1 MKSRIRM
8 AIAVGVSV
16 AALFGAG
23 GFLGYK
29 AGLEQRNAD
38 AGLRAAASARVME
51 IVTERNPGA
60 RILDWAGW
68 PETLFRE
75 SARAGLDYRLV
86 LALIEKESGFRP
98 DAVGA
103 AGEVGLMQVMPATAA
118 LVAERLLKV
127 PFLPPV
133 RAKSGHYLSLGD
145 LGDAHYNLRVG
156 VAYLRAQMDRYALL
170 PVALRAYNR
179 APGKAEERRP
189 GDRYAEDIALGYLRL
204 TQTLP

>member
-1 MKSRIRM
+1 MRARVM
-8 AIAVGVSV
+8 ALVMLGAVLSG
-16 AALFGAG
+16 AAGA
-23 GFLGYK
+23 FVGYRE
-29 AGLEQRNAD
+29 GLRVRAAD
-38 AGLRAAASARVME
+38 ADLRAAAAARVME

-60 RILDWAGW
+60 RIVDWAGW
-68 PETLFRE
+68 PGALFEE

-103 AGEVGLMQVMPATAA
+103 AGEVGLMQVLPATAA
-118 LVAERLLKV
+118 LVAERILRV
-127 PFLPPV
+127 PFAPPV
-133 RAKSGHYLSLGD
+133 RGKSGRYDSLGD
-145 LGDAHYNLRVG
+145 LGVAHYNLRVG

>member
-1 MKSRIRM
+1 M
-8 AIAVGVSV
+8 AIAVGFSV

-23 GFLGYK
+23 GFLGYQ

-60 RILDWAGW
+60 RILDWVGW
-68 PETLFRE
+68 PEMLFQE

-118 LVAERLLKV
+118 LVAERLLRI
-127 PFLPPV
+127 PFAPPV
-133 RAKSGHYLSLGD
+133 RGKAGRYDSLGD
-145 LGDAHYNLRVG
+145 LGSAHYNLRVG
-156 VAYLRAQMDRYALL
+156 VAYLRAQMERYAHL

-179 APGKAEERRP
+179 PPGKATEHRP

-204 TQTLP
+204 TQVLP

>member
-1 MKSRIRM
+1 MWVRVVALVM
-8 AIAVGVSV
+8 LGAVLSGAAGAFVGYREGLRVRAADADLRV
-16 AALFGAG
+16 AAA
-23 GFLGYK
+23 
-29 AGLEQRNAD
+29 
-38 AGLRAAASARVME
+38 ARVME

-60 RILDWAGW
+60 RIVDWAGW
-68 PETLFRE
+68 PGALFEE

-86 LALIEKESGFRP
+86 LAVIEKESGFRP
-98 DAVGA
+98 DAVGV
-103 AGEVGLMQVMPATAA
+103 AGEVGLMQVLPATSA
-118 LVAERLLKV
+118 LVAERILRV
-127 PFLPPV
+127 PFAPPV
-133 RAKSGHYLSLGD
+133 RGKSGRYDSLRD
-145 LGDAHYNLRVG
+145 LGVAHYNLRVG

>member
-23 GFLGYK
+23 GFLGYQ

-60 RILDWAGW
+60 RILDWVGW
-68 PETLFRE
+68 PEMLFQE

-103 AGEVGLMQVMPATAA
+103 AGGGGPMQGLPATAA
-118 LVAERLLKV
+118 LGAGGL
-127 PFLPPV
+127 
-133 RAKSGHYLSLGD
+133 
-145 LGDAHYNLRVG
+145 LRV
-156 VAYLRAQMDRYALL
+156 A
-170 PVALRAYNR
+170 
-179 APGKAEERRP
+179 
-189 GDRYAEDIALGYLRL
+189 
-204 TQTLP
+204 

>member
-23 GFLGYK
+23 GFLGYQ

-60 RILDWAGW
+60 RILDWVGW
-68 PETLFRE
+68 PEMLFQE

-103 AGEVGLMQVMPATAA
+103 AGEVGLMQVLPATAA
-118 LVAERLLKV
+118 LVAERLLRI
-127 PFLPPV
+127 PFAPPV
-133 RAKSGHYLSLGD
+133 RGKAGRYDSLGD
-145 LGDAHYNLRVG
+145 LGSAHYNLRVG
-156 VAYLRAQMDRYALL
+156 VAYLRAQMERYAHL

-179 APGKAEERRP
+179 PPGKATEHRP

-204 TQTLP
+204 TQVLP